1 MDGVQEQEEDPAK
14 GLVKRWS
21 TEEGFQ
27 KLWRCMI
34 LQENG
39 SGQQCQRHG
48 GCLVGEKTEASR
60 SQLGVV
66 MKACSDEVSKGW

>member
-14 GLVKRWS
+14 GLVKMWS
-21 TEEGFQ
+21 TEGFQ
-27 KLWRCMI
+27 KPWRCMI

-48 GCLVGEKTEASR
+48 ALWVRRLRPLEASWVW
-60 SQLGVV
+60 S
-66 MKACSDEVSKGW
+66 